1 MAKLSEQDKAA
12 NKAAQ
17 KIRDRAY
24 HTRNKAYRDARDLVE
39 KRIEAGPEAQA
50 VLAAR
55 AAMEAAIEARN
66 VAQQAVA
73 DQIAALQERLIA
85 VGKECEAP
93 INAAKKDRDVA
104 WAAKDKLSRAELAR
118 VDAQFADVANVQ
130 YVGAWEIPADVQARM
145 TEAAE
150 AARKAATAAADD

>member
-12 NKAAQ
+12 NKASQ
-17 KIRDRAY
+17 KIRDKAY
-24 HTRNKAYRDARDLVE
+24 HARLSAHRDARAEVE

-55 AAMEAAIEARN
+55 AAMEAGIAARN
-66 VAQQAVA
+66 DAQQAIA
-73 DQIAALQERLIA
+73 NQITALQERMIA

-104 WAAKDKLSRAELAR
+104 WAAKDKRSRAELAR
-118 VDAQFADVANVQ
+118 VDAQFPDVANVQ
-130 YVGAWEIPADVQARM
+130 YVGAWEIPADVQKRM

-150 AARKAATAAADD
+150 AARKAATA